1 MKLSRDAA
9 AILALLE
16 KEGPGCVYRT
26 EDKLEI
32 DFYELFNKMLES
44 YPAIG
49 IEEVPLSPHGDS
61 GQGETQ

>member
-1 MKLSRDAA
+1 MKLSTDAEE
-9 AILALLE
+9 ILSLLE
-16 KEGPGCVYRT
+16 KEGPGCIYRT

-49 IEEVPLSPHGDS
+49 ILEVQLSQRGR
-61 GQGETQ
+61 QGETQ